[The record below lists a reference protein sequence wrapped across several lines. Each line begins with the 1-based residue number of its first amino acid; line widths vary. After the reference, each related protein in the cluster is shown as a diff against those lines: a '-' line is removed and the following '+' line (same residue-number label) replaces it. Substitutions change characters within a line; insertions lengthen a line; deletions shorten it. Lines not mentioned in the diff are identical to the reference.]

1 MKRVLFLTGTR
12 ADYSK
17 IRPLISSLKSSGQF
31 EVCIFITGMHLLSQ
45 YGSTHLEI
53 ETSSEFDF
61 KFINQAPVDAEYSK
75 LAKTIQGFGDY
86 VREIQPDLIVVHGD
100 RIEAIAGALVAA
112 SSNSLLA
119 HIEGGEVSGTI
130 DDSYRHS
137 ISKLAQIHFVA
148 NQDAQRRL
156 LQLGELESSVHII
169 GSPELDLMHSA
180 TLPAI
185 NDVRERYGI
194 EFDTFSIVIFHPV
207 ATEWM
212 DAKAQ
217 AEILFTSLKSS
228 GRNFVVIESNN
239 DLGSD
244 GIRDELRN
252 LRDLRQFRV
261 LPSMRYDFFLTLL
274 QNCEFVIGN
283 SSVGVREAPHYG
295 IPAINLGSRQSGRTD
310 SKMVYNA
317 GFEVKE
323 ILNNMRLSIKQP
335 KFKDEKFGD
344 GRSAERFLSILS
356 DKAFWETSIQK
367 KFIERGWTR

>member
-1 MKRVLFLTGTR
+1 
-12 ADYSK
+12 
-17 IRPLISSLKSSGQF
+17 
-31 EVCIFITGMHLLSQ
+31 MHLLSQ

-61 KFINQAPVDAEYSK
+61 KFINQAPADAEYSK

-112 SSNSLLA
+112 SSNTLLA

-148 NQDAQRRL
+148 NQDAHRRL
-156 LQLGELESSVHII
+156 LQLGETDSSVHVI

-180 TLPAI
+180 NLPTI
-185 NDVRERYGI
+185 SEVKERYGI
-194 EFDTFSIVIFHPV
+194 DFEMFSIVIFHPV

-217 AEILFTSLKSS
+217 AETLFAALKSS
-228 GRNFVVIESNN
+228 GRSFVVIESNN

-244 GIRDELRN
+244 GIRAELK
-252 LRDLRQFRV
+252 DLRELGQFRV

-310 SKMVYNA
+310 SKMVYNT
-317 GFEVKE
+317 GFDVEE
-323 ILNNMRLSIKQP
+323 ILRNMLLSNKQP
-335 KFKDEKFGD
+335 KFKDKKFGD

-356 DKAFWETSIQK
+356 DKTFWETSIQK
-367 KFIERGWTR
+367 KFIERG